1 MQTKKTFLIG
11 FAALAITAS
20 GAGYSSDAAKV
31 EAKDAQEE
39 AVGAQQFADEKQAEA
54 QAAVKAHSKDA
65 GAKLDEAAAAE
76 DIAAKR
82 QEEAAKAGAAIPK

>member
-1 MQTKKTFLIG
+1 MQTKKTLLIG
-11 FAALAITAS
+11 FAALAIAAS
-20 GAGYSSDAAKV
+20 GVGYSSDAAKV
-31 EAKDAQEE
+31 EAKDAEE
-39 AVGAQQFADEKQAEA
+39 AATGAQQFADEKQAEA

-82 QEEAAKAGAAIPK
+82 QEEAAKAEAAIPK